1 MQIDSSEHAR
11 IFSKCAWRLIPFI
24 LGVYFLNYVDRVNVG
39 FAALTMNRDLD
50 LSPAVFGLGAGIFF
64 LGYLLFQVPGNVIL
78 QRVGARRW
86 IFCIMIVWGFV
97 SAANAFVQGPLSFYA
112 LRFILGI
119 AEAGFFPG
127 MLLYLTYWFPQAY
140 LARFTASF
148 MTGIPLAFII
158 GAPVSSLILELE
170 GTADLHGWQWL
181 FIIEGLPVCLL
192 AFVALKFLPDGPAHA
207 PWLTD
212 DEKKTIAGYHAVQGS
227 KEQYSLWLALRDP
240 RVFALGLVLL
250 GSQFGLYGV
259 QLWMPQIVQG
269 MGYSHLAT
277 GFIVAL
283 PFMAGMGAMI
293 FWGRSSDIRGER
305 FWHIALAALVAAFG
319 FAVASLAQSDLLVL
333 VGLALGLVGTL
344 SIPGPLFS
352 LPSSFLGG
360 TAVAGAIALVNAM
373 GSLGRFL
380 GPTVVGAFKQG
391 SETYASGMV
400 ALAIALAMSAAIAL
414 TLGRMMQRRMSRT
427 AVPEPVAAFSAGE
440 TPKAS

>member
-1 MQIDSSEHAR
+1 MQIYSSEHAR

-24 LGVYFLNYVDRVNVG
+24 LVVYFLNYVDRVNVG
-39 FAALTMNRDLD
+39 FAALTMNRDLE
-50 LSPAVFGLGAGIFF
+50 LSPAAFGFGAGIFF

-86 IFCIMIVWGFV
+86 IFCIMVVWGFV
-97 SAANAFVQGPLSFYA
+97 SAANAFVQGPLGFYS
-112 LRFILGI
+112 LRFVLGI

-140 LARFTASF
+140 LARYTASF

-158 GAPVSSLILELE
+158 GAPVSSLILELD
-170 GTADLHGWQWL
+170 GAAGFHGWQWL
-181 FIIEGLPVCLL
+181 FIIEGLPACLL
-192 AFVALKFLPDGPAHA
+192 GLVALKLLPDVPSHA

-212 DEKKTIAGYHAVQGS
+212 DEKRTIAGYLAVPGS
-227 KEQYSLWLALRDP
+227 QERHSLWLALRDP

-269 MGYSHLAT
+269 MGYTPLAT

-283 PFMAGMGAMI
+283 PFMAAMGAMI
-293 FWGRSSDIRGER
+293 FWGRSSDVRGER
-305 FWHIALAALVAAFG
+305 FWHITLAALVAASG
-319 FAVASLAQSDLLVL
+319 FALASLARSDLLVL

-344 SIPGPLFS
+344 SVPGPLFS

-360 TAVAGAIALVNAM
+360 AAAAGAIALINAM

-380 GPTVVGAFKQG
+380 GPTVVGAFRQN
-391 SETYASGMV
+391 SETYVSGMV
-400 ALAIALAMSAAIAL
+400 ALAIALALSAAIAL
-414 TLGRMMQRRMSRT
+414 TLRRMTQPRMPRT
-427 AVPEPVAAFSAGE
+427 AVPEPVAAFGAGK